1 MPLKSGVGH
10 NIATYASP
18 TARDFFLELI
28 STFLV
33 HSSASPRPKVFFY
46 MLAVANTGSCV
57 GLQNKIDNF
66 DRRSGWFTQVPVL
79 SV

>member
-28 STFLV
+28 STFLG
-33 HSSASPRPKVFFY
+33 HSSALTPPPPEFFFY

-57 GLQNKIDNF
+57 GLQNKTGHSA
-66 DRRSGWFTQVPVL
+66 RRSG
-79 SV
+79 